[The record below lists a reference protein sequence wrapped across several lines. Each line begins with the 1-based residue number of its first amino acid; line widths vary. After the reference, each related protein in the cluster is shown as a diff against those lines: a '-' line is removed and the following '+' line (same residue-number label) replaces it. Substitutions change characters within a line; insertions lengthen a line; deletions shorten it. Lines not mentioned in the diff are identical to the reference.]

1 MDVASRERG
10 IYAFGLYKL
19 DPNRRSLHR
28 DGIEVPLTARLFE
41 TLLYLVQHPE
51 RLIERDELEHAVW
64 HGRAVEGG
72 NLQKAISALRRVLQD
87 GDKRVLQ
94 DGNKEET
101 YIVTVPGRGFQ
112 FCAPVCFEP
121 AESPRPANLTFTHA
135 GMPPAMRRAWLP
147 VLIGA
152 TLFAITAIA
161 LSRQFVSTASTI
173 AAFTPPPHSVA
184 VLAFANMSGDAHQ
197 DYFSDGLADE
207 LINTLSRIAGLRV
220 AARTSAFSFKG
231 STATIPDIARAL
243 NVAAILEGS
252 VRLDGPRAHIAVQLI
267 DTRSGFQFWSRSY
280 DPDRL
285 SGDMLQIRTDIAQ
298 AVAGSLEMRLADGDA
313 NAVRL
318 TATLTEGATHDP
330 RAFDAYLRG
339 MADNQDFDD
348 ARASAAIGDFDEAI
362 TLDPNYAQA
371 FAGRA
376 VARNFLAIASY
387 GVDARQDHQEAAA
400 ALADADR
407 AIALAPMLAEAH
419 RVRGAILFSK
429 LDFIGSAKEI
439 ARASILAPDSA
450 IIEAT
455 RGTIEARFGH
465 AAIALQAARHAISL
479 DPLNPSAYR
488 RLGLVLYWTRQF
500 GAAIEAFGHAAAVDE
515 HASRVSL
522 SLPAS
527 AYLAQGHPAQAAHIC
542 EGGQEWT
549 DQVCLAMAYHA
560 LGRQKDA
567 EAEFAKLHQALGDR
581 AAYVSCEIF
590 SQWGQTE
597 AALRWLKIAYALRD
611 SGLAD
616 MKVSP
621 FLDPI
626 RATAAFKAIEDS
638 MAFPL

>member
-1 MDVASRERG
+1 MDVAPRERG
-10 IYAFGLYKL
+10 IYAFGRYKL
-19 DPNRRSLHR
+19 DPSRRCLHR
-28 DGIEVPLTARLFE
+28 DGSEVALTARLFE

-72 NLQKAISALRRVLQD
+72 NLQKAISSLRRVLQD
-87 GDKRVLQ
+87 G
-94 DGNKEET
+94 GAGET

-112 FCAPVCFEP
+112 FCAPVAFEP
-121 AESPRPANLTFTHA
+121 AESPRPADLTFTHA
-135 GMPPAMRRAWLP
+135 RARRGMRRVWIPVLLGGTVLLLATIGLSWHFVPPASP
-147 VLIGA
+147 V
-152 TLFAITAIA
+152 
-161 LSRQFVSTASTI
+161 

-197 DYFSDGLADE
+197 EYFSDGLADE

-231 STATIPDIARAL
+231 GTATISDIARRL

-280 DPDRL
+280 DQDRR
-285 SGDMLQIRTDIAQ
+285 SGDMLQVRTDIAQ
-298 AVAGSLEMRLADGDA
+298 AVAGSLEMRLGDGDA
-313 NAVRL
+313 AKL
-318 TATLTEGATHDP
+318 TVGATHDP

-348 ARASAAIGDFDEAI
+348 ARARNALGDFDDAI
-362 TLDPNYAQA
+362 RIDPNYAQA

-376 VARNFLAIASY
+376 VAHNFLAIASY
-387 GVDARQDHQEAAA
+387 GVDARQDRQEAAA
-400 ALADADR
+400 ALADANR
-407 AIALAPMLAEAH
+407 AIELAPMLAEAH

-429 LDFIGSAKEI
+429 LDFIAAANEI
-439 ARASILAPDSA
+439 ARASELAPDSA

-455 RGTIEARFGH
+455 RGTIEARFAH
-465 AAIALQAARHAISL
+465 AATALQAARHAISL

-515 HASRVSL
+515 HVSRVSL

-527 AYLAQGHPAQAAHIC
+527 AYLAQGRPAEAAHIC

-560 LGRQKDA
+560 LGRQKEA
-567 EAEFAKLHQALGDR
+567 EAQFAELHKALGDR
-581 AAYVSCEIF
+581 AAYVSCEIT
-590 SQWGQTE
+590 SQWGQRE
-597 AALRWLKIAYALRD
+597 EALRWLKTAYALRD

-621 FLDPI
+621 FLDPL
-626 RATAAFKAIEDS
+626 RGTETFKAIETAL
-638 MAFPL
+638 AFPP

>member
-1 MDVASRERG
+1 MDVAPRERG

-19 DPNRRSLHR
+19 DPNRRCLHR
-28 DGIEVPLTARLFE
+28 DGIEVALTARLFE

-72 NLQKAISALRRVLQD
+72 NLQKAISSLRRALQD
-87 GDKRVLQ
+87 GGAAD
-94 DGNKEET
+94 T

-112 FCAPVCFEP
+112 FCAPVSFEP
-121 AESPRPANLTFTHA
+121 AESPSLANVTFAHA
-135 GMPPAMRRAWLP
+135 AVPPGIGRAWIP

-152 TLFAITAIA
+152 TILLLAAIGLFRHFVPPASPTAVFA
-161 LSRQFVSTASTI
+161 
-173 AAFTPPPHSVA
+173 PPPHSVA

-231 STATIPDIARAL
+231 GTATISDIARAL

-252 VRLDGPRAHIAVQLI
+252 VRLEGPRAHIAVQLI

-280 DPDRL
+280 DRDRL
-285 SGDMLQIRTDIAQ
+285 SGDMLQVRTDIAQ
-298 AVAGSLEMRLADGDA
+298 TVAGSLEMRLGGGDA
-313 NAVRL
+313 AK
-318 TATLTEGATHDP
+318 LTEGATHDP

-348 ARASAAIGDFDEAI
+348 ARARNALSEFDEAI
-362 TLDPNYAQA
+362 KLDPHYAQA

-376 VARNFLAIASY
+376 VAHNFLAIASY
-387 GVDARQDHQEAAA
+387 GVDARQDRAEAAS
-400 ALADADR
+400 ALADADH
-407 AIALAPMLAEAH
+407 AIELAPMLAEAH
-419 RVRGAILFSK
+419 RVRAAILFSK
-429 LDFIGSAKEI
+429 LDFINSADEI
-439 ARASILAPDSA
+439 ARASFLAPDSA

-455 RGTIEARFGH
+455 RGTIEARFAH
-465 AAIALQAARHAISL
+465 AAVALQAARHAISL
-479 DPLNPSAYR
+479 DPLNPGAYR
-488 RLGLVLYWTRQF
+488 RLGLALYWTRQF
-500 GAAIEAFGHAAAVDE
+500 DAAIEAFGHAAAVDE
-515 HASRVSL
+515 HASRISL

-527 AYLAQGHPAQAAHIC
+527 AYLAQGHPAEAAHLC

-560 LGRQKDA
+560 LGRQKEA

-590 SQWGQTE
+590 SQWGQTRE
-597 AALRWLKIAYALRD
+597 AFAVAENGLCAEGFRVGRHEGVAVFGSPSRHGGVQFHRKGFGVSALMDTGRKQ
-611 SGLAD
+611 S
-616 MKVSP
+616 
-621 FLDPI
+621 F
-626 RATAAFKAIEDS
+626 
-638 MAFPL
+638 

>member
-19 DPNRRSLHR
+19 DPNRRCLHR
-28 DGIEVPLTARLFE
+28 DGIEVALTARLFE

-72 NLQKAISALRRVLQD
+72 NLQKAISSLRRVLQN
-87 GDKRVLQ
+87 G
-94 DGNKEET
+94 GAEET

-112 FCAPVCFEP
+112 FCAPVSFEP
-121 AESPRPANLTFTHA
+121 AETPRPANLTFTHA
-135 GMPPAMRRAWLP
+135 GVPPAVRRAWIP
-147 VLIGA
+147 ILIGG
-152 TLFAITAIA
+152 TVVLLTAIG
-161 LSRQFVSTASTI
+161 LSRHFVSTASTI
-173 AAFTPPPHSVA
+173 AAFAPPPHSVA

-197 DYFSDGLADE
+197 EYFSDGLADE

-220 AARTSAFSFKG
+220 AARTSAFSFRG

-280 DPDRL
+280 DRDRL
-285 SGDMLQIRTDIAQ
+285 SGDMLQVRTDIAQ
-298 AVAGSLEMRLADGDA
+298 TVAGSLEMRLGDGDA
-313 NAVRL
+313 ARL
-318 TATLTEGATHDP
+318 TVGATHDP

-348 ARASAAIGDFDEAI
+348 ARARHALGDFGEAI
-362 TLDPNYAQA
+362 RRDPNYAQA

-376 VARNFLAIASY
+376 VAHNFLAIASY
-387 GVDARQDHQEAAA
+387 GVDARQDREEAAA
-400 ALADADR
+400 ALSDADR
-407 AIALAPMLAEAH
+407 AIELAPMLAEAH

-429 LDFIGSAKEI
+429 LDFIGSAHEI
-439 ARASILAPDSA
+439 ARASFLAPDSA

-488 RLGLVLYWTRQF
+488 RLGLVLYWTWQF

-515 HASRVSL
+515 HASRISL

-527 AYLAQGHPAQAAHIC
+527 AYLAQGNAAEAAHIC
-542 EGGQEWT
+542 EGGQEWS
-549 DQVCLAMAYHA
+549 DHVCLAMAYHA

-567 EAEFAKLHQALGDR
+567 ETEFAKLHQALGDR

-590 SQWGQTE
+590 SQWGQSGE
-597 AALRWLKIAYALRD
+597 ALRWLKTAYALKD

-626 RATAAFKAIEDS
+626 RGTEAVKAIETAL
-638 MAFPL
+638 AFPG

>member
-19 DPNRRSLHR
+19 DPNRRCLHR
-28 DGIEVPLTARLFE
+28 NGIEVALTARLFE

-72 NLQKAISALRRVLQD
+72 NLQKAVSSLRRVLQD
-87 GDKRVLQ
+87 G
-94 DGNKEET
+94 GAEET

-112 FCAPVCFEP
+112 FCAPVSFEP
-121 AESPRPANLTFTHA
+121 AESARPANIVFAHA
-135 GMPPAMRRAWLP
+135 GVTPAMRRAWIP
-147 VLIGA
+147 VLIG
-152 TLFAITAIA
+152 TIVLLVFAIGLFRHVVPAAPAT
-161 LSRQFVSTASTI
+161 

-231 STATIPDIARAL
+231 GTATISDIARAL

-252 VRLDGPRAHIAVQLI
+252 VRLDGARAHIAVQLI

-280 DPDRL
+280 DRDRL

-298 AVAGSLEMRLADGDA
+298 TVAGSLEMRLGDRDA
-313 NAVRL
+313 AKL
-318 TATLTEGATHDP
+318 IEGATHDP

-339 MADNQDFDD
+339 MANNQDFDD
-348 ARASAAIGDFDEAI
+348 ARARHALGDFDEAI
-362 TLDPNYAQA
+362 RLDPHYAQA

-376 VARNFLAIASY
+376 AAHNFLAIASY
-387 GVDARQDHQEAAA
+387 GVDARQDRLEAAS

-407 AIALAPMLAEAH
+407 AIELAPMLAEAH
-419 RVRGAILFSK
+419 RVRGEILFGK
-429 LDFIGSAKEI
+429 LDFIESASEI
-439 ARASILAPDSA
+439 ARASFLAPDSA

-455 RGTIEARFGH
+455 RGTIEARFAH
-465 AAIALQAARHAISL
+465 PAVALQAARHAISL

-500 GAAIEAFGHAAAVDE
+500 GPAIEAFGHAASVDE
-515 HASRVSL
+515 HASRISL

-527 AYLAQGHPAQAAHIC
+527 SYLAQGQAAEAVQIC

-549 DQVCLAMAYHA
+549 DHVCLAMAYHT
-560 LGRQKDA
+560 LGRQKEA
-567 EAEFAKLHQALGDR
+567 EAEFDKLHQALGDR

-590 SQWGQTE
+590 SQWGQTGE
-597 AALRWLKIAYALRD
+597 ALRWLKTAYALRD

-626 RATAAFKAIEDS
+626 RGTEAFKAIEKAL
-638 MAFPL
+638 AFPF